1 MRVEYINPFVE
12 SAVTVISEVIQE
24 EIKRGQ
30 ISLKASAIP
39 VSDVAVVIGLAGQ
52 VEGRILFDMGM
63 ETALDIVSKMN
74 NEQINEFNEL
84 ARATITEL
92 GNMICGRAVTKLA
105 DMGFTFDVTPPA
117 VFSGKKMVVSNTEIE
132 ALLVPLTMG
141 DKCIEIIL
149 FGMCFD

>member
-141 DKCIEIIL
+141 DKCIEINVAL
-149 FGMCFD
+149 REK